1 MKKYLLAQSIVALL
15 AAATHV
21 QAAESGV
28 YLSPTLDY
36 YRFDPKQ
43 GNDVDDGAMYGL
55 NYGYQINK
63 YLSVDGRIAA
73 DLKNDSLSAKEA
85 NWGATLYLMPDA
97 GISPYLSA
105 ALGRTRIEPEGTN
118 RGTEKQYSFGAGAIA
133 ALDNNSSVSL
143 GLVANR
149 EPKSDNSDYGAR
161 LAYRYT
167 FAAAEAA
174 PEPVVAAPEPT
185 PEPAPAPVDSDG
197 DGVYDD
203 KDQCPNTPRGAK
215 VDDVG
220 CTIQLKEN
228 VSLKLNVN
236 FDYDKSDVK
245 PAYRSEIGKLAEFLT
260 SYPDTNV
267 VVEGHT
273 DSRGTD
279 SYNQKLSERR
289 AKAVADYLA
298 QEFGIASHR
307 VSYKGYGEV
316 KPIASNKTE
325 AGRAEN
331 RRVVGVVSA
340 IVVRDATK

>member
-15 AAATHV
+15 AAATSVH
-21 QAAESGV
+21 AADRSGL
-28 YLSPTLDY
+28 YLAPAVDY
-36 YRFDPKQ
+36 FRYDPKH
-43 GNDVDDGAMYGL
+43 GNQVDDGFLYGL

-63 YLSVDGRIAA
+63 YISLDGRIAA

-97 GISPYLSA
+97 GVTPYLSA

-118 RGTEKQYSFGAGAIA
+118 RGTEKQYSFGAGVSA
-133 ALDNNSSVSL
+133 ALDNNQSVSL
-143 GLVANR
+143 GLVSNR
-149 EPKSDNSDYGAR
+149 EANSDNSDYGAR
-161 LAYRYT
+161 LAYRYL
-167 FAAAEAA
+167 FAAAEA
-174 PEPVVAAPEPT
+174 EPVVVPEPT
-185 PEPAPAPVDSDG
+185 PEPAPAPEPVDSDG

-215 VDDVG
+215 VDEVG
-220 CTIQLKEN
+220 CTIQLKET

-236 FDYDKSDVK
+236 FDYDKAEVK
-245 PAYRSEIGKLAEFLT
+245 PAYRSEIAKLAEFLT

-279 SYNQKLSERR
+279 AYNQKLSERR
-289 AKAVADYLA
+289 AKSVADYLTS
-298 QEFGIASHR
+298 QFGIATSR
-307 VSYKGYGEV
+307 VSYKGYGEI
-316 KPIASNKTE
+316 KPIASNLNE

-340 IVVRDATK
+340 VVVRDATK